1 VCTGSTAG
9 VAAEALRRYGVPEEV
24 LTDNGKQFTDRFGK
38 ARKYCSTGFV
48 GTTASLIGSPNPP
61 HRPPLGKSSGFT
73 ERFAANS
80 STTREWLVLVVW
92 SNTRMTTKTTVLLA
106 FWYQLANSTQTA
118 RR

>member
-61 HRPPLGKSSGFT
+61 HRPLGKSSGFT